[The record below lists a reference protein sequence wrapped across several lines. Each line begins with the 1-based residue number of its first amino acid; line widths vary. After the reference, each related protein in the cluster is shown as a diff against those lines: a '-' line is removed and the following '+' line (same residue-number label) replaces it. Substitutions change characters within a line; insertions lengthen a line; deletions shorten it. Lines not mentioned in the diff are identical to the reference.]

1 MILLPPFY
9 GNTILMICTMTQ
21 HAGLAEN
28 TKDHRKS
35 TRTVILNPFFSF
47 LYSNM
52 EYHIE
57 HHIFPKIP
65 FYNLKKLHKVI
76 EDQMPSPKRG
86 VVAAYKDIIPTIFKQ
101 AKDKNYFIY
110 VEVPKIN

>member
-1 MILLPPFY
+1 MLLLPPFY

-28 TKDHRKS
+28 AKDHRMS
-35 TRTVILNPFFSF
+35 TRTVILNPLFSF

-76 EDQMPSPKRG
+76 KSQMPKPKEG
-86 VVAAYKDIIPTIFKQ
+86 IIDAYKEIVPTIFKQ
-101 AKDKNYFIY
+101 ATDKNYFIH
-110 VEVPKIN
+110 VEIPKSN